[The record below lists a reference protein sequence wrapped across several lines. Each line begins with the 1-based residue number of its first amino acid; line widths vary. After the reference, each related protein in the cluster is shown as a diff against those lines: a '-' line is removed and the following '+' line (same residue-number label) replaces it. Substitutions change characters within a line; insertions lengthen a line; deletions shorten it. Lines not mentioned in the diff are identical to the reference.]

1 MYPRILE
8 LGPIT
13 LYSYGAMIALGVL
26 AAAWLAGK
34 ELDRLY
40 RNGRVGPVRVPAED
54 HDGETREASPS
65 RIVGTLAVLAAGAGI
80 LGARLLFILERPSE
94 FARDPLGMLVAS
106 GGLTFYGGLILAA
119 LVIVWYIRRRRKL
132 RVAPFADALAPG
144 WCAFRS
150 DERPTQHAGKKP
162 LPLPYKSTRE
172 HF

>member
-1 MYPRILE
+1 
-8 LGPIT
+8 
-13 LYSYGAMIALGVL
+13 
-26 AAAWLAGK
+26 
-34 ELDRLY
+34 
-40 RNGRVGPVRVPAED
+40 
-54 HDGETREASPS
+54 
-65 RIVGTLAVLAAGAGI
+65 
-80 LGARLLFILERPSE
+80 
-94 FARDPLGMLVAS
+94 MLVAS